1 MAKIVDVHEAK
12 ARLSELV
19 REAESGA
26 RVVISRRGRAVVQL
40 VPFEQHR
47 SLKFGMDRGL
57 VHIAPDFDTLP
68 DDILLAFEGE
78 DT

>member
-1 MAKIVDVHEAK
+1 MIDVHEAK

-40 VPFEQHR
+40 VPVEQRR
-47 SLKFGMDRGL
+47 SLKFGMDSGL
-57 VHIAPDFDTLP
+57 VQIAPDFDALP
-68 DDILLAFEGE
+68 AAVLQDFE
-78 DT
+78 DSDR